1 MYQATLNGAR
11 LIGAALTGV
20 LIVLIGTSNILWLG
34 GVSFLCSA
42 TLVGLAVP
50 VMARHAAH
58 AIRPS
63 YWRDLSEGWQFL
75 IRDHLLVGLAVLA
88 AIVNFIGAAF
98 AAVVLPVYA
107 KQVYGTAVSLGVLF
121 AGASVGTLVGSLCYT
136 AIALRLS
143 RLRVLMI
150 GIGLT

>member
-1 MYQATLNGAR
+1 MNQTA
-11 LIGAALTGV
+11 
-20 LIVLIGTSNILWLG
+20 
-34 GVSFLCSA
+34 
-42 TLVGLAVP
+42 
-50 VMARHAAH
+50 AAH
-58 AIRPS
+58 VPRHRTPLVA
-63 YWRDLSEGWQFL
+63 
-75 IRDHLLVGLAVLA
+75 LLTANV
-88 AIVNFIGAAF
+88 VNFIGAAF